1 MNLNINMSEE
11 TTTRDGLITGR
22 NLGMRYR
29 LALPREAM
37 RGQNG
42 VRLGTQAGSSLD
54 FHDYRDYH
62 LGDDLRHLDWNV
74 YARSDKEIIKLFRE
88 EVSPRLDL
96 VLDGSRSM
104 HLQGTRKAEAALT
117 LVAACSMAAEN
128 AHCSHG
134 LWIAGQ
140 RVLELEGSRGDPA
153 LWKAPALDE
162 GVSPEEGLLRFAP
175 VWKRHGVRIFISDLL
190 WPAEP
195 LPIVRR
201 LADGAASL
209 TIIQLLAQEE
219 ERADVRG
226 QHRFQDV
233 ETGDYLDVFVDAS
246 ACAAYNAALAR
257 HREGWSTAC
266 RSMGAT
272 FVTITAEDLVKEGRL
287 PALERCGL
295 LE

>member
-1 MNLNINMSEE
+1 M
-11 TTTRDGLITGR
+11 TTDDTATRAGLIDGR
-22 NLGMRYR
+22 TLGLRYR

-62 LGDDLRHLDWNV
+62 PGDDLRHLDWNV

-96 VLDGSRSM
+96 VLDNSRSM
-104 HLQGTRKAEAALT
+104 QLEGTRKAEAAMT
-117 LVAACSMAAEN
+117 LVSACSMAADN
-128 AHCSHG
+128 AHCGHAV
-134 LWIAGQ
+134 WMAGQ

-153 LWKAPALDE
+153 LWKLPTFDE

-175 VWKRHGVRIFISDLL
+175 VWKRHGVRVFISDLL
-190 WPAEP
+190 WPADP
-195 LPIVRR
+195 LPVIRR

-209 TIIQLLAQEE
+209 TVIQLLAQEE
-219 ERADVRG
+219 ESAELRG
-226 QHRFQDV
+226 QHRFLDV
-233 ETGDYLDVFVDAS
+233 ETGEHLDVFVDAS
-246 ACAAYNAALAR
+246 ACAAYSAALAR
-257 HREGWSTAC
+257 HREGWSMAC
-266 RSMGAT
+266 RSLGAT
-272 FVTITAEDLVKEGRL
+272 FVTVTVEQLVKEGRL